1 MYRSGMDGSNI
12 EVLLNTSIEVV
23 GEWTQRYPK
32 KCIYQFVF
40 NSLYIDDIALDW
52 IGNNLYWTD
61 AVHAR
66 IEVMDMDS
74 GYRMELMRTGANT
87 IPRAIAV
94 DPSTK

>member
-12 EVLLNTSIEVV
+12 EVLLNTSIDVV
-23 GEWTQRYPK
+23 GEWTQQ
-32 KCIYQFVF
+32 YQKMYLLTRVQFAV
-40 NSLYIDDIALDW
+40 DDIALDW

-66 IEVMDMDS
+66 IEVMDMDT

-94 DPSTK
+94 DPSTR

>member
-1 MYRSGMDGSNI
+1 M
-12 EVLLNTSIEVV
+12 
-23 GEWTQRYPK
+23 
-32 KCIYQFVF
+32 
-40 NSLYIDDIALDW
+40 DW

-66 IEVMDMDS
+66 IEVMDMDT

-94 DPSTK
+94 DPSNR

>member
-1 MYRSGMDGSNI
+1 M
-12 EVLLNTSIEVV
+12 
-23 GEWTQRYPK
+23 
-32 KCIYQFVF
+32 
-40 NSLYIDDIALDW
+40 DW

-74 GYRMELMRTGANT
+74 RYRMELMRTGANT

-94 DPSTK
+94 DPSTR

>member
-1 MYRSGMDGSNI
+1 MSGLSCVHGYSFYSCD
-12 EVLLNTSIEVV
+12 
-23 GEWTQRYPK
+23 
-32 KCIYQFVF
+32 QFAT
-40 NSLYIDDIALDW
+40 DDIAVDW

-66 IEVMDMDS
+66 IEVMDMDT

-94 DPSTK
+94 DPSTR